1 MIDLT
6 VIGTAIILAGFMLL
20 ILAMISSARSSE
32 DGERQTQAKGGG
44 GVIMVGPIPIIFGSD
59 AKWTSIAIALAIA
72 LIVIVFL
79 SGVSMR

>member
-1 MIDLT
+1 MTDLT
-6 VIGTAIILAGFMLL
+6 VIGTAIILSGFMLV

-32 DGERQTQAKGGG
+32 NGERQTQAKGG

>member
-1 MIDLT
+1 MTDLT
-6 VIGTAIILAGFMLL
+6 VIGTAIILAGFMLV
-20 ILAMISSARSSE
+20 ILAMIWSATSSE
-32 DGERQTQAKGGG
+32 DGKRQTQAKGG

-72 LIVIVFL
+72 LVVIVLL